1 MMVRCDESSKP
12 NYSNI
17 FSISSASET
26 FNILPFSTFISFS
39 LLGIFHINLNCII
52 NLSTAL
58 YRQLDLRMYTRISC
72 LPKFFLLCFLFMDRS
87 LFSDSLFR
95 LFSGGTR
102 DWRVC
107 PSSTLQVV
115 WLVSLFS
122 RTSQL
127 SLYCQHTNSQVM
139 KSLYHLYRKIA
150 LVFFYCWTSDLV
162 LCISLLTMGL
172 SYAVRF

>member
-26 FNILPFSTFISFS
+26 FNILPFSPFISFS

-107 PSSTLQVV
+107 PSSTLRVGWPV
-115 WLVSLFS
+115 LLFS
-122 RTSQL
+122 RTGHL
-127 SLYCQHTNSQVM
+127 LIYCQNMEVQVT
-139 KSLYHLYRKIA
+139 KTLYHLYRKIS
-150 LVFFYCWTSDLV
+150 LLSFSLLNSDLA
-162 LCISLLTMGL
+162 SLVVTHEWW
-172 SYAVRF
+172 V